1 MASQHA
7 AAANFLVFTGL
18 IQDVGTL
25 ERVDAG
31 PMTEVWVQS
40 HFAPADFALGE
51 SIACDGC
58 CLTVAE
64 FHGTRFR
71 VQASHE
77 TLRVT
82 TLGSWQA
89 GRPVNLERAL
99 RVGDRLGGHW
109 VQGHVDAVSALLAT
123 RPEGGSQV
131 MVFALPPALA
141 HFFIEKGSVTIDG
154 ISLTVNR
161 LHADRFEVTVIPET
175 LARTTLGEKSL
186 GASVNIEADVLGK
199 YVARQL
205 GQGGTS
211 SPRLSEEILRKA
223 GF

>member
-1 MASQHA
+1 M
-7 AAANFLVFTGL
+7 FTGL

-25 ERVDAG
+25 ERIDAG
-31 PMTEVWVQS
+31 PMTEVWVHS
-40 HFAPADFALGE
+40 HFSPADFALGE

-64 FHGTRFR
+64 FQGQRFR

-77 TLRVT
+77 TLSVT

-89 GRPVNLERAL
+89 GRKVNLERAL
-99 RVGDRLGGHW
+99 RVGDRMGGHW
-109 VQGHVDAVSALLAT
+109 VQGHVDAVSTLLAT

-131 MVFALPPALA
+131 MAFGLPPALA
-141 HFFIEKGSVTIDG
+141 HCFIEKGSVTIDG

-161 LHADRFEVTVIPET
+161 LYGDRFEVTVIPET
-175 LARTTLGEKSL
+175 LTRTTLGGKSL
-186 GASVNIEADVLGK
+186 GSAVNIEADVLGK

-205 GQGGTS
+205 GQAAHS
-211 SPRLSEEILRKA
+211 SKPLSEEILRKA